1 MNRIDFERLTSL
13 LRLDADT
20 GQLHWKEHRQSGAA
34 PGDVAGWLDVGR
46 YIRVEVDGVR
56 LSAHRVA
63 WALHHGH
70 WPPDDRQ
77 VDHINGYKTDNRPA
91 NLRLATNSQNQ
102 VNTPVRPGTRSGLKG
117 VDWINRVGKW
127 RAKIMVNKVNIHIG
141 YFSDKHEAHAAYCAH
156 AASLHGQYTH
166 PESVKPNQKSDAAPG
181 VANG

>member
-1 MNRIDFERLTSL
+1 MDRLQSL
-13 LRLDADT
+13 LRLDIDT
-20 GQLHWKEHRQSGAA
+20 GMLHWIVGRRNGAK
-34 PGDVAGWLDVGR
+34 PGQVAGSQDRNR
-46 YIRVEVDGVR
+46 YIRLEIDQVK
-56 LSAHRVA
+56 LAAHRVA
-63 WALHHGH
+63 WALHHGY

-77 VDHINGYKTDNRPA
+77 IDHINGDKTDNRPA

-166 PESVKPNQKSDAAPG
+166 PESVKQNQNSDAAPG
-181 VANG
+181 VG